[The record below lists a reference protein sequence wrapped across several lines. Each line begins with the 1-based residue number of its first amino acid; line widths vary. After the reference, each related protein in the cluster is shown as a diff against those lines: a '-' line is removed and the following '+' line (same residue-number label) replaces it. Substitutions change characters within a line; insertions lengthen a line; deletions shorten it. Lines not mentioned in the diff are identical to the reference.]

1 MNRYGRTKNYLFEY
15 KMVLSSETASYS
27 RYVMTLMTLLGSIGG
42 ILQVM
47 TLVIS
52 YFAEPIA
59 EISYYINS
67 IMSFYILHS
76 TKYPK
81 LVKKQKEE

>member
-1 MNRYGRTKNYLFEY
+1 
-15 KMVLSSETASYS
+15 
-27 RYVMTLMTLLGSIGG
+27 MTLMTLLGSIGG

-76 TKYPK
+76 TFYRVENLGLEKDTYTV
-81 LVKKQKEE
+81 LITNICLILELGLF